1 LPTDPNDVEA
11 FVDMWADIA
20 GLFVIYNESGWYEG
34 WMIHDL
40 RVPAVAPA
48 RADGSGAQFG
58 KITQDDANALAA
70 MESGHNVPDQIFTT
84 GGIAV
89 HFPPRR
95 SIPKR
100 FR

>member
-1 LPTDPNDVEA
+1 MPTDPNDVEA
-11 FVDMWADIA
+11 FIDMWADIS
-20 GLFVIYNESGWYEG
+20 GLFVINNESGWYEG

-40 RVPAVAPA
+40 RVPAVAPP

-70 MESGHNVPDQIFTT
+70 MGSGHNVPDQIFTT